1 VACKLVTTGHFC
13 EARLCGYMWI
23 RLRRKARHR
32 VVSYDRMMNWRGPKA
47 ALLFGMIL
55 GLALWTPA
63 LPWLFK
69 SLAITDVVQLSSGTF
84 TLASR

>member
-1 VACKLVTTGHFC
+1 
-13 EARLCGYMWI
+13 M
-23 RLRRKARHR
+23 
-32 VVSYDRMMNWRGPKA
+32 YDRMMNWRGSKT

-69 SLAITDVVQLSSGTF
+69 SLGIADIVQVSSGTF
-84 TLASR
+84 TLASH